1 MKDNLDIE
9 KLFKDKFENFEVNV
23 NPKLWNNIANSVQ
36 TTSAVSTGISATVK
50 ALLIGTAAVSVG
62 VGIYFIG
69 GFNQTNPSENQP
81 NSSAEINIS
90 PTTTQQTINKNT
102 IQSTIIAQDN
112 DPVIDSHKTEIL
124 DELTKHQTDLK
135 ADVEINN
142 FIDHST
148 NTQTVNNSDNDN
160 SIDGTVTEET
170 TPQQTNHTNNNQET
184 NKLNQTTTHSTDL
197 TNVNTATVYPSGQIS
212 ISTFDNKFKYQFKA
226 NAQNAIKIIWH
237 FGDGVTSNKENPVH
251 FYESPGEY
259 EVTLTLI
266 SEDNELYEEQK
277 VIIIQPESSI
287 DNIPNVITPNGDR
300 INDEFIIKTTNID
313 EFNIVIKD
321 QMGNIVF
328 KSDNK
333 DFTWDGTDLSGNPV
347 NKALYVYYIYAKGTD
362 GAIYKIPGQL
372 YVR

>member
-9 KLFKDKFENFEVNV
+9 KLFKDKFENFEANV
-23 NPKLWNNIANSVQ
+23 NPKLWNNIAKSVQ
-36 TTSAVSTGISATVK
+36 TTSAVSTGISAAVK

-69 GFNQTNPSENQP
+69 GFNQTNLSDKLH
-81 NSSAEINIS
+81 NSSTQIKINPTEPSQIDNVTIS
-90 PTTTQQTINKNT
+90 QP
-102 IQSTIIAQDN
+102 TIIAQDN

-124 DELTKHQTDLK
+124 DELTKHQTVSMVDEDIT
-135 ADVEINN
+135 AFNNQSINQPAEN
-142 FIDHST
+142 
-148 NTQTVNNSDNDN
+148 NPNNNSAVDETITT
-160 SIDGTVTEET
+160 ST
-170 TPQQTNHTNNNQET
+170 TPPSTTSNNQTNQP
-184 NKLNQTTTHSTDL
+184 NQTITNL
-197 TNVNTATVYPSGQIS
+197 TNDTNINPTIVYPSGS
-212 ISTFDNKFKYQFKA
+212 ISVKTFDSKFKYQFNA
-226 NAQNAIKIIWH
+226 NAQNAVKIIWH
-237 FGDGVTSNKENPVH
+237 FGDGESSNKENPTH
-251 FYESPGEY
+251 FYESAGEY

-266 SEDNELYEEQK
+266 SEDNEMYEEQQ
-277 VIIIQPESSI
+277 IIVIQPESSI

-333 DFTWDGTDLSGNPV
+333 NFTWDGTDLSGNPV
-347 NKALYVYYIYAKGTD
+347 NKALYFYYIYAKGTD